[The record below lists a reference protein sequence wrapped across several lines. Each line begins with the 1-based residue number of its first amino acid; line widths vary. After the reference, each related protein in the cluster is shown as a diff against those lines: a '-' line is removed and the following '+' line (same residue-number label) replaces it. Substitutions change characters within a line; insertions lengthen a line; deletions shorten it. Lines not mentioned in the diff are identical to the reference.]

1 MVNDAGDIEFYKL
14 AEAFDSLERITAR
27 TQMTLI
33 LVKLL
38 KDTPSQVIDKLVY
51 LMQGKLGPDWRDI
64 PKFGISEK
72 FLVKAVS
79 NAYNVAEKKVQF
91 LYKRL
96 GDLGLVA
103 EELARGR
110 PKTSMGVLA
119 WISRESD
126 ELLTI
131 SKVYNTLYRIAVL
144 QGEGSRDMKIRL
156 LSGLLREAKPLEAR
170 YIVRIVEGR
179 LRLGVGDATI
189 LDALAI
195 AFGAGASDRPVVE
208 RAYNLRADLGLIAKI
223 VAEHGVDELREV
235 KPVVGV
241 PVRPM
246 LAERLSDPAEI
257 LRKLGGRGM
266 IEYKYDGE
274 RGQIH
279 KKGNKIW
286 IFSRRLDNITKM
298 YPDVVSMAL
307 SNIKAE
313 EAIVEGEIVAVNPET
328 MEMLPFQELMKRKRK
343 HDIHVAMKDIPVA
356 VFLFDAIYAD
366 GVDLTQRPL
375 PERRRVLEKIV
386 SEDQNWS
393 IATYMIT
400 SNPEELTRFFLRAI
414 EEGAEGVMAKAIH
427 EDSIYRAGS
436 RGWLWIKFKR
446 DYKSEMSDTVDLVAV
461 GGFYGRGRRGG
472 KIGTLLMAAYDPKTD
487 TFRTVC
493 KVGSGFTDEDLDKM
507 YELFE
512 PYIIPHKH
520 PRVESTLK
528 PDVWFTPTKVAEI
541 IGAELT
547 LSPVHTCCWSMVRQ
561 GAGISIRFPR
571 FIRWR
576 DDKGPEDA
584 TTTEELLEMYRRQL
598 KKIAEA

>member
-1 MVNDAGDIEFYKL
+1 
-14 AEAFDSLERITAR
+14 
-27 TQMTLI
+27 
-33 LVKLL
+33 
-38 KDTPSQVIDKLVY
+38 LVY
-51 LMQGKLGPDWRDI
+51 LMQGKLGPDWKDI

-72 FLVKAVS
+72 FLIKAIS
-79 NAYNVAEKKVQF
+79 NAYGVSERKVVDQ
-91 LYKRL
+91 YKRL
-96 GDLGLVA
+96 GDLGRVA
-103 EELARGR
+103 EELAKNK
-110 PKTSMGVLA
+110 PKTGTGVLA
-119 WISRESD
+119 WFSAGTLEV
-126 ELLTI
+126 LTV

-195 AFGAGASDRPVVE
+195 AFGSGASDRPVIE
-208 RAYNLRADLGLIAKI
+208 RAYNLRADLGLIART
-223 VAEHGVDELREV
+223 VAEQGVEKLRDI
-235 KPVVGV
+235 KPIVGV

-246 LAERLSDPAEI
+246 LAERLSDPVEI
-257 LRKLGGRGM
+257 LRKLGGKG
-266 IEYKYDGE
+266 IVEYKYDGE

-279 KKGNKIW
+279 KKGDKIW
-286 IFSRRLDNITKM
+286 IFSRRLDNITRM

-307 SNIKAE
+307 SHIKAD
-313 EAIVEGEIVAVNPET
+313 EAIVEGEIVAINPDT
-328 MEMLPFQELMKRKRK
+328 LEMLPFQELMKRKRK
-343 HDIHVAMKDIPVA
+343 HDIHIAMKEIPVA
-356 VFLFDAIYAD
+356 VFLFDAIYVD
-366 GVDLTQRPL
+366 GKDLTQKPL
-375 PERRRVLEKIV
+375 PERRRVLEEIID
-386 SEDQNWS
+386 EDQNWN
-393 IATYMIT
+393 IATYMVT
-400 SNPEELTRFFLRAI
+400 SDPEGFMKFFLKAV

-446 DYKSEMSDTVDLVAV
+446 DYKSEMTDTVDLVAV
-461 GGFYGRGRRGG
+461 GAFYGRGRRGG
-472 KIGTLLMAAYDPKTD
+472 KLGTLLMAAYDPNTD
-487 TFRTVC
+487 TFKTVC

-520 PRVESTLK
+520 PRVDSMVK
-528 PDVWFTPTKVAEI
+528 PDVWFVPAKVAEI

-547 LSPVHTCCWSMVRQ
+547 LSPVHTCCWNAVRQ

-571 FIRWR
+571 FLRWR
-576 DDKGPEDA
+576 DDKAPEDA
-584 TTTEELLEMYRRQL
+584 TTADELLEMYRRQL